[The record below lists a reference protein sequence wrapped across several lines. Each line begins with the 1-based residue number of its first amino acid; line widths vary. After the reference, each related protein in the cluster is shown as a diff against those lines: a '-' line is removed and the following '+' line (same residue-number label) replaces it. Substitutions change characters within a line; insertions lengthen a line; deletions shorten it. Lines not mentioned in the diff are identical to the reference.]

1 MTHDGRQYVNSV
13 AHLALPA
20 QLILTILNKIIMNI
34 IALFKSIFFY
44 YMTLHKDLNLSPSDN
59 KLRKY
64 ISKEPNWSSWF
75 IFNYCGAR
83 GSDKIL
89 LNIKYIFT
97 ILPTWT
103 PDPGSMT
110 SELLDIINIPVF
122 HSTRALWPL
131 LLKPLTQGQE
141 FHNISQGY

>member
-44 YMTLHKDLNLSPSDN
+44 YMTLHKNLNLSPSDN

-64 ISKEPNWSSWF
+64 TSKEPNSSSWF
-75 IFNYCGAR
+75 IFNYCGDR

-97 ILPTWT
+97 ILP
-103 PDPGSMT
+103 S
-110 SELLDIINIPVF
+110 
-122 HSTRALWPL
+122 
-131 LLKPLTQGQE
+131 
-141 FHNISQGY
+141 